1 MGAFGQRAVH
11 GPPGAQIPVARDRL
25 ARELTTPVL
34 AEIRIESLGA
44 ISLATAEFGR
54 GLTVLTGETGTGKTM
69 VVTGLHLL
77 GGARADATR
86 VRSGAERAVVE
97 GRFSTADLDDTAHL
111 DDLLDASGAERD
123 EDGSVIALRTVAR
136 DGPSRAYLG
145 GRSVPAKSLSG
156 FTAELLTLHGQNDQ
170 LRLMRPEEQRGA
182 LDRFAGTG
190 PTLERYRKLRDAW
203 LSAQRDLI
211 DRRNRARELVQET
224 DRLKFALNEIDTVD
238 PRPGEDDALVAD
250 IVRLSELDTLRE
262 AAVSAREALSA
273 EDPDGS
279 GVSATDSLGRA
290 RAALESTDDAALRAL
305 AAQLDEA
312 LTVVVEVAREL
323 GGFLDELPVDAS
335 ALESKLARQ
344 AELRTLTRK
353 YAADINGVL
362 RWAAQSR
369 ERLAQLDVS
378 EEGLAALANRVDEL
392 SRELSATAVDLG
404 KARRTAAKRLA
415 KEVTAEL
422 SALAM
427 ADAEFAIDVTTDLAP
442 DRDDPAALTVSFG
455 PSGPML
461 ARAGA
466 DGIDRVE
473 FGFAAHHGMTVLPL
487 AKSASGGELSR
498 VMLAL
503 EVVLA
508 ASRKQ
513 SGGTTMVFDEIDAG
527 VGGWAAVQIGRR
539 LARLART
546 HQVIVVT
553 HLPQVAAYADVH
565 LVVYSDVGSKGASGV
580 QRVTGDDRV
589 AELARML
596 AGLGESDSG
605 RAHARELLDAAQK
618 YQT

>member
-1 MGAFGQRAVH
+1 M
-11 GPPGAQIPVARDRL
+11 
-25 ARELTTPVL
+25 LT
-34 AEIRIESLGA
+34 EIRIESLGA
-44 ISLATAEFGR
+44 ISVATAEFDR

-86 VRSGAERAVVE
+86 IRSGADRAVVE
-97 GRFSTADLDDTAHL
+97 GRFATTDLDDAVAAQL
-111 DDLLDASGAERD
+111 DGMLEASGAERD
-123 EDGSVIALRTVAR
+123 EDGSVIALRSVSR

-156 FTAELLTLHGQNDQ
+156 FTTELLTLHGQNDQ
-170 LRLMRPEEQRGA
+170 LRLMRAEEQRGA
-182 LDRFAGTG
+182 LDRFAAAG
-190 PTLERYRKLRDAW
+190 PACERYRKLRDAW
-203 LSAQRDLI
+203 MAARRDLI
-211 DRRNRARELVQET
+211 DRRNRARELAQEA
-224 DRLKFALNEIDTVD
+224 DRLHFAINEIDTVD
-238 PRPGEDDALVAD
+238 PQPGEDDALVAD

-262 AAVSAREALSA
+262 AAATARAALSG
-273 EDPDGS
+273 ELDDVSGGS
-279 GVSATDSLGRA
+279 AADTLGRA
-290 RAALESTDDAALRAL
+290 RAALESTDDATLRAL
-305 AAQLDEA
+305 AAQISEA
-312 LTVVVEVAREL
+312 LTVVADAGREL
-323 GGFLDELPVDAS
+323 GDYLEELPVDAS

-344 AELRTLTRK
+344 AQLRTLTRK
-353 YAADINGVL
+353 YAADIDSVL
-362 RWAAQSR
+362 RWAAESR
-369 ERLAQLDVS
+369 ERLAQLDMS
-378 EEGLAALANRVDEL
+378 PEGLAGLSNRVDEL
-392 SRELSATAVDLG
+392 AHELAQAAIDLS
-404 KARRTAAKRLA
+404 KVRRKAAKRLA

-427 ADAEFAIDVTTDLAP
+427 ADAEFTIDVTTDLTAE
-442 DRDDPAALTVSFG
+442 DDPAALAVPAVPAV
-455 PSGPML
+455 PSGTR

-466 DGIDRVE
+466 DGIDQVE
-473 FGFAAHHGMTVLPL
+473 FGFAAHRGMTVLPL

-508 ASRKQ
+508 ASA
-513 SGGTTMVFDEIDAG
+513 SGTTMVFDEVDAG

-565 LVVYSDVGSKGASGV
+565 LVVHSTGADGASGV
-580 QRVTGDDRV
+580 RRVSDDDRV

-605 RAHARELLDAAQK
+605 RAHARELLDAAQNDEI
-618 YQT
+618 